1 MLTEIAVVEDIVAGL
16 SGEVFAQDQQALRA
30 VLYSLAVIGEA
41 MASTIEE
48 LEAAAPAVPWHQLRG
63 MRNMVIHEYFRVD
76 EETIW
81 QMTQVHFTF
90 AYSPSR

>member
-81 QMTQVHFTF
+81 QMTQVHFTL
-90 AYSPSR
+90 ADSPSR